1 MFKNSA
7 IYVIIQLLRT
17 TRRTLQRK
25 NDAMRIQMVSRLV
38 ESAAS
43 EIIGDDDV
51 SDGVEHELNIGCIDT
66 HRHMAINLL
75 Q

>member
-1 MFKNSA
+1 
-7 IYVIIQLLRT
+7 
-17 TRRTLQRK
+17 
-25 NDAMRIQMVSRLV
+25 MVSRLV